1 MPRPFG
7 RHRLLDPRGE
17 LASYEHSQRRARIIG
32 RVVVGFLAAVV
43 LVAAGG
49 VLAVKNILD
58 KVHHTASIDTYIPAS
73 ERPTKQAVD
82 PANGNK
88 GTPQNILI
96 LGVDSRLGENSQFQV
111 TTGPKQTE
119 TLSDTA
125 ILAHLSADGKEVT
138 LISVPRDSVVKIPAC
153 DKVDANGNILRDSS
167 GQPQMA
173 SATTALFNEAI
184 QRGGPAC
191 TVKTLEQLTGVYIDH
206 YLEIDF
212 EGVIKMS
219 NALGGVPMN
228 ICSPIHDAHTGLN
241 LPAGEVNLKGDQALA
256 FVRARYGLTGGD
268 DLHRIQRQQQFMASM
283 VRKALSSSTLFN
295 LPSMTSFYGD
305 VASSLTTDMGSSSL
319 INLALKYRHL
329 DTKNIVF
336 ATVPTYPA
344 PKGDQWYQHLYWSQD
359 EANALFTAIKDDRPL
374 TASASNGQKVA
385 NLTVSPSN
393 VSVKVLNGTTTN
405 GLAGQTANELSARG
419 FRIAG
424 IGTATQQATKTTL
437 TYAASRTTSAE
448 TLTAALGVT
457 PEKVI
462 SATAGDVIT
471 LTIGSDWNGLASDI
485 STPST
490 TPAPGASASGS
501 SGSAGSGGG
510 SGAASSASGS
520 AGPSGSPIP
529 GVKTTNAS
537 TQTCVEG

>member
-17 LASYEHSQRRARIIG
+17 QASYEHAQRRARIIG
-32 RVVVGFLAAVV
+32 RIVVGFLAAVV
-43 LVAAGG
+43 LVAAVG
-49 VLAVKNILD
+49 VLTVKSILD
-58 KVHHTASIDTYIPAS
+58 KVNHTASLDTYIPPS
-73 ERPTKQAVD
+73 ERPSRQTPD
-82 PANGNK
+82 PASGNK

-119 TLSDTA
+119 SLSDTA
-125 ILAHLSADGKEVT
+125 ILAHLSGDGKHVT
-138 LISVPRDSVVKIPAC
+138 LISIPRDSVVKIPAC
-153 DKVDANGNILRDSS
+153 DKVDPNGDILRDSS
-167 GQPQMA
+167 GQPLMTA
-173 SATTALFNEAI
+173 PVTALFNEAI
-184 QRGGPAC
+184 ERGGPAC
-191 TVKTLEQLTGVYIDH
+191 TAKTLEQLTGVYIDH

-212 EGVIKMS
+212 SGVIKMS

-228 ICSPIHDAHTGLN
+228 ICEPIHDAHTGLN

-305 VASSLTTDMGSSSL
+305 VASSLTTDMGSSDL
-319 INLALKYRHL
+319 IHLALHYRHL
-329 DTKNIVF
+329 DTNNIVF

-359 EANALFTAIKDDRPL
+359 ESAALFSAIKDDRPL
-374 TASASNGQKVA
+374 TATASNGQNVA
-385 NLTVSPSN
+385 SLTVAPSN
-393 VSVKVLNGTTTN
+393 VSVKVLNATTQN

-424 IGTATQQATKTTL
+424 VGTASEQSAKTTL
-437 TYAASRTTSAE
+437 TYSASRTNSAH
-448 TLTAALGVT
+448 TLAAALGVT
-457 PEKVI
+457 PDTVV

-471 LTIGSDWNGLASDI
+471 LTIGSDWNGLASETP
-485 STPST
+485 TPSA
-490 TPAPGASASGS
+490 TPAPGAPGASAPASPAP
-501 SGSAGSGGG
+501 SGSA
-510 SGAASSASGS
+510 
-520 AGPSGSPIP
+520 IP
-529 GVKTTNAS
+529 GLKTTNAS
-537 TQTCVEG
+537 NQSCVQG

>member
-1 MPRPFG
+1 MQRPFG

-17 LASYEHSQRRARIIG
+17 LASYEHAQRRTRIIG
-32 RVVVGFLAAVV
+32 RIVVGFLAVVV
-43 LVAAGG
+43 LVAAVG
-49 VLAVKNILD
+49 VLTVKNILD
-58 KVHHTASIDTYIPAS
+58 KVHHTASIDTYVPAS
-73 ERPTKQAVD
+73 ERPAKPTTD
-82 PANGNK
+82 PASGKK
-88 GTPQNILI
+88 GTPENILI
-96 LGVDSRLGENSQFQV
+96 LGVDSRLGENSQYQV
-111 TTGPKQTE
+111 TTGPLQTE

-125 ILAHLSADGKEVT
+125 ILAHLSADGKSVT
-138 LISVPRDSVVKIPAC
+138 LVSIPRDSVVKIPAC
-153 DKVDANGNILRDSS
+153 DKVDANGNIQRDSS
-167 GQPQMA
+167 GQPLMA

-191 TVKTLEQLTGVYIDH
+191 TAKTLEQLTGVYIDH

-228 ICSPIHDAHTGLN
+228 ICSPIHDSHTGLN
-241 LPAGEVNLKGDQALA
+241 LPAGEVNLKGQQALA

-305 VASSLTTDMGSSSL
+305 VASSLTTDMGSSAL
-319 INLALKYRHL
+319 INLALHYRHL
-329 DTKNIVF
+329 DTKDIVF

-359 EANALFTAIKDDRPL
+359 EATALFNAIRDDRPM
-374 TASASNGQKVA
+374 TATSSNGQNVA
-385 NLTVSPSN
+385 ALTVAPSN
-393 VSVKVLNGTTTN
+393 VTVKVLNATTTN
-405 GLAGQTANELSARG
+405 GLAGQTANALSARG

-424 IGTATQQATKTTL
+424 VGTATQQSAKTTL
-437 TYAASRTTSAE
+437 TYSASRTTSAQ
-448 TLTAALGVT
+448 TLAAALGVK
-457 PEKVI
+457 PDEQL

-471 LTIGSDWNGLASDI
+471 LTIGSDWNGLATETSPA
-485 STPST
+485 SA
-490 TPAPGASASGS
+490 TPAPTPGAPAAGS
-501 SGSAGSGGG
+501 PAPSGSA
-510 SGAASSASGS
+510 
-520 AGPSGSPIP
+520 IP

>member
-17 LASYEHSQRRARIIG
+17 LASYEHAQRRARIIG
-32 RVVVGFLAAVV
+32 RIVVGFLAAVV
-43 LVAAGG
+43 LVAAVG
-49 VLAVKNILD
+49 VLTVKNILD
-58 KVHHTASIDTYIPAS
+58 KVHHTASIDTYIPPS
-73 ERPTKQAVD
+73 ERPTKATPD
-82 PANGNK
+82 TANGNK

-111 TTGPKQTE
+111 TPGSGLPAQTE

-125 ILAHLSADGKEVT
+125 ILAHLSGDGKNVT
-138 LISVPRDSVVKIPAC
+138 LISIPRDSVVKIPAC
-153 DKVDANGNILRDSS
+153 DKVNANGDIQRDSS
-167 GQPQMA
+167 GQPLMT
-173 SATTALFNEAI
+173 SPVTALFNEAI

-191 TVKTLEQLTGVYIDH
+191 TAKTLEQLTGVYIDH

-241 LPAGEVNLKGDQALA
+241 LPAGEVNLKGEQALA

-305 VASSLTTDMGSSSL
+305 VASSLTTDMGSSTL
-319 INLALKYRHL
+319 INLALRYRHL

-344 PKGDQWYQHLYWSQD
+344 PKGDPWYQHLYWSQD
-359 EANALFTAIKDDRPL
+359 EATALFNAIKDDRPL
-374 TASASNGQKVA
+374 TVSASNGQNVA
-385 NLTVSPSN
+385 NLTVAPSN
-393 VSVKVLNGTTTN
+393 VSSASSTTTQP
-405 GLAGQTANELSARG
+405 GL
-419 FRIAG
+419 
-424 IGTATQQATKTTL
+424 
-437 TYAASRTTSAE
+437 
-448 TLTAALGVT
+448 
-457 PEKVI
+457 
-462 SATAGDVIT
+462 
-471 LTIGSDWNGLASDI
+471 
-485 STPST
+485 
-490 TPAPGASASGS
+490 
-501 SGSAGSGGG
+501 
-510 SGAASSASGS
+510 
-520 AGPSGSPIP
+520 
-529 GVKTTNAS
+529 
-537 TQTCVEG
+537 

>member
-1 MPRPFG
+1 MRGQFG

-17 LASYEHSQRRARIIG
+17 QASYEHAQRRARIIG
-32 RVVVGFLAAVV
+32 RVVVGLLAAIV
-43 LVAAGG
+43 LVAAVG
-49 VLAVKNILD
+49 VLTVKSILD

-73 ERPTKQAVD
+73 ERPAKETPD
-82 PANGNK
+82 PASGNK

-125 ILAHLSADGKEVT
+125 ILAHLSGDGKSVT

-153 DKVDANGNILRDSS
+153 DKVDADGNIVRDSG
-167 GQPQMA
+167 GQPVMT
-173 SATTALFNEAI
+173 SSTTALFNEAI

-212 EGVIKMS
+212 QGVIKMS

-228 ICSPIHDAHTGLN
+228 ICSPIRDSHTGLN
-241 LPAGEVNLKGDQALA
+241 LPAGEVNLKGEQALA

-283 VRKALSSSTLFN
+283 VRKALSSSNLFN
-295 LPSMTSFYGD
+295 LPSMTRFYGD
-305 VASSLTTDMGSSSL
+305 VASSLTTDMGSSTL
-319 INLALKYRHL
+319 INLALRYRHL

-344 PKGDQWYQHLYWSQD
+344 PKGDAWYQHLYWSDD
-359 EANALFTAIKDDRPL
+359 EARALFDAVKEDRPL
-374 TASASNGQKVA
+374 TATASNGQQIA
-385 NLTVSPSN
+385 SLTVAPSN
-393 VSVKVLNGTTTN
+393 VTVRVMNGTTSN
-405 GLAGQTANELSARG
+405 GLAGQTANELASRG

-424 IGTATQQATKTTL
+424 VGTAPQPTTKTTL
-437 TYAASRTTSAE
+437 TYAASRTNSAQ
-448 TLTAALGVT
+448 TLAAALGVT

-462 SATAGDVIT
+462 SATAGTVIT
-471 LTIGSDWNGLASDI
+471 LTIGSDWNGLASETV
-485 STPST
+485 TPTT
-490 TPAPGASASGS
+490 TPAPSAAPGS
-501 SGSAGSGGG
+501 PA
-510 SGAASSASGS
+510 
-520 AGPSGSPIP
+520 PSGSPIP
-529 GVKTTNAS
+529 GVKTTDAS

>member
-32 RVVVGFLAAVV
+32 RIVVGFLAAVV
-43 LVAAGG
+43 LVAAVG
-49 VLAVKNILD
+49 VLTVKNILD
-58 KVHHTASIDTYIPAS
+58 KVHHTASIGSVVAPS
-73 ERPTKQAVD
+73 ERPSKPT
-82 PANGNK
+82 ANAGNGSGNK

-125 ILAHLSADGKEVT
+125 ILAHFSGDGKDVT
-138 LISVPRDSVVKIPAC
+138 LISIPRDSVVKIPAC

-167 GQPQMA
+167 GQPLMA
-173 SATTALFNEAI
+173 PATTALFNEAI
-184 QRGGPAC
+184 QRGGPIC
-191 TVKTLEQLTGVYIDH
+191 TAKTIEQLTGVYIDH

-212 EGVIKMS
+212 QGVIKMS

-295 LPSMTSFYGD
+295 LPSMTSFYSD
-305 VASSLTTDMGSSSL
+305 VASSLTTDMGSSTL
-319 INLALKYRHL
+319 INLALRYRHL

-359 EANALFTAIKDDRPL
+359 EATALFNAVKDDRPL
-374 TASASNGQKVA
+374 TATPSNGHNVA
-385 NLTVSPSN
+385 NLTVAPSN
-393 VSVKVLNGTTTN
+393 VTVKVLNATTTN
-405 GLAGQTANELSARG
+405 GLAGQTADALSARG

-437 TYAASRTTSAE
+437 TYSASRTTSAQ
-448 TLTAALGVT
+448 TLAAALGVK
-457 PEKVI
+457 PVEQV

-471 LTIGSDWNGLASDI
+471 LTIGSDWNGLASE
-485 STPST
+485 SATPSV
-490 TPAPGASASGS
+490 TPSPGASA
-501 SGSAGSGGG
+501 AGSP
-510 SGAASSASGS
+510 A
-520 AGPSGSPIP
+520 PSGSPIP

-537 TQTCVEG
+537 TETCVEG